1 MNLAFFDSKKVARV
15 IRNAANSPS
24 VAFKETYLIFIKG
37 KKEVG
42 VIRHASSKNK
52 KIALTFDD
60 GPGNNFTPEILKI
73 LKKYNV
79 KATFFVVG
87 KRAKKH
93 PDLCR
98 QIIRDGHE
106 IGNHT
111 YSHANL
117 ITKTPGQVL
126 REIQRGGA
134 AIFEATDKMP
144 RYFRPPYGVYNRVI
158 KRIAAKAGYTF
169 VLWNVRT
176 YDSSMTPRTKRSVI
190 SKTKNLAKPGD
201 IILLHDSKS
210 RLKSIVD
217 RKLTVNALPEII
229 ENLLSKGLK
238 PVTLSELLKN

>member
-1 MNLAFFDSKKVARV
+1 MNLVFFSSKKVAGA
-15 IRNAANSPS
+15 IRTAAKIPS
-24 VAFKETYLIFIKG
+24 AALRAGYFIFVKEKN
-37 KKEVG
+37 EAG
-42 VIRHASSKNK
+42 VIRHAHSKSK

-60 GPGNNFTPEILKI
+60 GPGNNFTSEILRI
-73 LKKYNV
+73 LKRYNV

-93 PDLCR
+93 PALCR
-98 QIIRDGHE
+98 QMLREGHE

-117 ITKTPGQVL
+117 IAKTPGQIS

-144 RYFRPPYGVYNRVI
+144 RYFRPPYGVYNRVV
-158 KRIAAKAGYTF
+158 KRIAARAGYTF

-176 YDSSMTPRTKRSVI
+176 FDSSITPRTKRSI
-190 SKTKNLAKPGD
+190 IKKTKNLAKSGD

-210 RLKSIVD
+210 ILKSMMD
-217 RKLTVNALPEII
+217 RKVTVNALPEII
-229 ENLLSKGLK
+229 EDILSKGLK
-238 PVTLSELLKN
+238 PVTLSELLKK

>member
-1 MNLAFFDSKKVARV
+1 MNFVFLNSKKVAKV
-15 IRNAANSPS
+15 IINAANSPS
-24 VAFKETYLIFIKG
+24 AALRASYFIFIKG

-52 KIALTFDD
+52 KVALTFDD

-93 PDLCR
+93 PALCR
-98 QIIRDGHE
+98 QILREGHE

-117 ITKTPGQVL
+117 IAKTPGQIS

-144 RYFRPPYGVYNRVI
+144 KYFRPPYGVYNRIV
-158 KRIAAKAGYTF
+158 KRIAAREGYTF

-176 YDSSMTPRTKRSVI
+176 FDSSMTPRTKRSI
-190 SKTKNLAKPGD
+190 IKKTKNLAKSGD

-210 RLKSIVD
+210 RLKSMVD
-217 RKLTVNALPEII
+217 RKVTVNALPEII
-229 ENLLSKGLK
+229 ENLRSKGLK
-238 PVTLSELLKN
+238 PVTLSELLKK

>member
-1 MNLAFFDSKKVARV
+1 MNLVFFSSKKVAGA
-15 IRNAANSPS
+15 IRNAAKIPS
-24 VAFKETYLIFIKG
+24 AALRAGYFIFVKEKT
-37 KKEVG
+37 EAG
-42 VIRHASSKNK
+42 VIRHAHSKSK

-60 GPGNNFTPEILKI
+60 GPGNNFTSEILRI
-73 LKKYNV
+73 LKRYNV

-93 PDLCR
+93 PALCR
-98 QIIRDGHE
+98 QMLRDGHE

-117 ITKTPGQVL
+117 IAKTPGQIS

-144 RYFRPPYGVYNRVI
+144 MYFRPPYGIYNRVV
-158 KRIAAKAGYTF
+158 KRIAARAGYTF

-176 YDSSMTPRTKRSVI
+176 FDSSITPRTKRSI
-190 SKTKNLAKPGD
+190 IRKTKNLAKSGD

-210 RLKSIVD
+210 ILKSMVD
-217 RKLTVNALPEII
+217 RKVTVNALPEII
-229 ENLLSKGLK
+229 EDILSKGLK
-238 PVTLSELLKN
+238 PVTLSELLKK